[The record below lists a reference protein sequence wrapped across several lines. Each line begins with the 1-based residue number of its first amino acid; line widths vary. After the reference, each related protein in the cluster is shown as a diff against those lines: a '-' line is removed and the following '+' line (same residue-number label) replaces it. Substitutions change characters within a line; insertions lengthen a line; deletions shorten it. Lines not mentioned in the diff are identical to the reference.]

1 MLGQLSLQILRK
13 QNDLEELSSVL
24 QVHFFIEEVVTEDHE
39 EVPDGLWLELDV
51 LVKEGDIP
59 EKMRY
64 SRLDIL

>member
-24 QVHFFIEEVVTEDHE
+24 QVLFFLEEVVTEDHE
-39 EVPDGLWLELDV
+39 EVTDSLWLELNV